1 MSNPYRSRGYAERKA
16 ASANGSSAFAGG
28 TTVFFCLT
36 LISLMAVFFTLAEG
50 IRVLALNRSC
60 DRITENSTN
69 AVFSRF
75 VDCLWTDYGI
85 LGVDLTCAG
94 QDASGQMLADY
105 GLSYAQQSG
114 NPGKDIGVTYLRL
127 NADSCQIRS
136 YGLLTDQGGTPFL
149 RMAAETALEDI
160 PEELLQKKT
169 EEIQE
174 GKDVSDSSESI
185 DQLLDNGDQAL
196 NNVKK
201 QEEKKQQEAK
211 AARDSAGINASVPS
225 GAINE
230 AARSSPQ
237 GAAPSGGAGE
247 ELTPQEKAR
256 REAETKKWEGVSNPI
271 PMVREWKS
279 KDILELLLPQ
289 DCQVSEK
296 TLGVEDLVS
305 KRHLNQGNKTAAGL
319 SPVDRILCQQY
330 AKSHLGWFME
340 PLESGSLAYGSEYL
354 IAGKN
359 SDRENLKATA
369 LRILAM
375 REGQNLISIM
385 KDEEKKNLARSFA
398 SVLSAFSGEAL
409 ELPIELAILAAW
421 AFVESVLDLRALF
434 AGEKVPILKN
444 KEEWKSSLENLGKSM
459 AKEEKSNGS
468 DHGLNYEAYLGILFL
483 TLTTEKM
490 GLRSLDLIEADI
502 RTRQGYESIRM
513 DRLVYSA
520 DLEWEYHASP
530 VFLSF
535 VPNIS
540 GGGDLYDYKRQKS
553 FSYLKE

>member
-1 MSNPYRSRGYAERKA
+1 MQTVFNPDRPKD
-16 ASANGSSAFAGG
+16 SAGRAGAFPKGTTVFFGG

-94 QDASGQMLADY
+94 QDTSGQMLADY

-174 GKDVSDSSESI
+174 GQEISDSSESI

-196 NNVKK
+196 KNVKK

-211 AARDSAGINASVPS
+211 AAANTAANTAGINASAHS
-225 GAINE
+225 GAVIE
-230 AARSSPQ
+230 A
-237 GAAPSGGAGE
+237 GGAGE

-434 AGEKVPILKN
+434 AGEKVPIVKS

>member
-105 GLSYAQQSG
+105 GLFYAQQSG

-174 GKDVSDSSESI
+174 GKDVSESSESI
-185 DQLLDNGDQAL
+185 DQLLDNGDKAL
-196 NNVKK
+196 KNV
-201 QEEKKQQEAK
+201 
-211 AARDSAGINASVPS
+211 V
-225 GAINE
+225 NE
-230 AARSSPQ
+230 ADRGSPQ
-237 GAAPSGGAGE
+237 GSAPSGGDGE

-256 REAETKKWEGVSNPI
+256 REAKTKKWEGVSNPI

-444 KEEWKSSLENLGKSM
+444 KEEWKSSLENLGKSV

>member
-1 MSNPYRSRGYAERKA
+1 MSNLYGSMGYAGRKA
-16 ASANGSSAFAGG
+16 ASAKGSQAFVGG

-50 IRVLALNRSC
+50 VRVLALNRSC

-69 AVFSRF
+69 AIFSRF

-94 QDASGQMLADY
+94 QDMSGQMLADY

-114 NPGKDIGVTYLRL
+114 NPRKDIGVTYLRL

-136 YGLLTDQGGTPFL
+136 YGLLTDQAGTPFL

-174 GKDVSDSSESI
+174 GQEISVSSESI

-196 NNVKK
+196 K
-201 QEEKKQQEAK
+201 
-211 AARDSAGINASVPS
+211 
-225 GAINE
+225 
-230 AARSSPQ
+230 RSSPQ
-237 GAAPSGGAGE
+237 GSAPSGGAGE
-247 ELTPQEKAR
+247 ELSPQEKAR
-256 REAETKKWEGVSNPI
+256 REEETKKWEGVSNPI

-289 DCQVSEK
+289 DCEVSAK
-296 TLGVEDLVS
+296 TLGVEDLLS
-305 KRHLNQGNKTAAGL
+305 KRQLNQGNKTAAGL

-459 AKEEKSNGS
+459 AKEEKSDGS

-502 RTRQGYESIRM
+502 RTREGYESVRM

-535 VPNIS
+535 VPDIS